1 MEKLTLK
8 TGFDNSIDPDANSDL
23 ELKLQ
28 MTSLIT
34 VFMEN
39 AIKTAETYTLHSNR
53 KVITSKDISISLKRE
68 LFTFLNNSDIE
79 QKALEIY
86 KEFKREKEKKNE
98 IENTEEK
105 NTEEENTEEEYDEE
119 EYDEED
125 EYEEEDEEDEE
136 EEEFCISNCSCNICV
151 ECNLYNEKWATWKPT
166 NHIETILYDGINKI
180 DKEFNLL

>member
-8 TGFDNSIDPDANSDL
+8 TGFDNSIESDSDADL

-34 VFMEN
+34 LFMEN
-39 AIKTAETYTLHSNR
+39 AIKTAEIYTLHSNR
-53 KVITSKDISISLKRE
+53 KVITSKDISIGLKRE

-86 KEFKREKEKKNE
+86 KEFKNEIEKKNE
-98 IENTEEK
+98 NEN
-105 NTEEENTEEEYDEE
+105 EEYDEE
-119 EYDEED
+119 EDEED
-125 EYEEEDEEDEE
+125 TEEYEEENEEENDEEEND
-136 EEEFCISNCSCNICV
+136 EEEFCISNCNCNICV

-180 DKEFNLL
+180 DKEFNVL

>member
-8 TGFDNSIDPDANSDL
+8 TGFDNSIESDSDADL

-34 VFMEN
+34 LFMEN
-39 AIKTAETYTLHSNR
+39 AIKTAEIYTLHSNR
-53 KVITSKDISISLKRE
+53 KVITSKDISIGLKRE

-86 KEFKREKEKKNE
+86 KEFNNEIEKKNE
-98 IENTEEK
+98 N
-105 NTEEENTEEEYDEE
+105 EEYDEE
-119 EYDEED
+119 YDEEND
-125 EYEEEDEEDEE
+125 EEENDEEENDEEENDE
-136 EEEFCISNCSCNICV
+136 EEEFCISNCNCNICV